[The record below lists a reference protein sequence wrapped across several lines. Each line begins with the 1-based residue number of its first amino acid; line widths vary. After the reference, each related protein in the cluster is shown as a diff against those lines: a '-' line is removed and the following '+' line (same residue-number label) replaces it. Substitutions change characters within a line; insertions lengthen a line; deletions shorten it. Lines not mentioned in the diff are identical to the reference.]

1 MSTDYKSITDKSFK
15 AILNDKKDDS
25 EFLYKI
31 YNELN
36 CWAESELELSQNR
49 TDFQIEKYIIH
60 DNFTISSAFK
70 AALDNRKSVAEGL
83 LARIIDTKKL
93 FREFHY
99 KWDEKDKTQP
109 IWWKSSEGG
118 EELCWYDIDEFILK
132 RTLEDIKIQYKA
144 SVDEL
149 EFFDKIINR
158 LIEMNDGKLVTL
170 EQFKDDQP
178 LYWERRLA
186 NQCLDEV
193 ISAKTGVNPGNI
205 RSTRRAAAPTVLSND
220 VNRSKNLFGNPK
232 NPQEF
237 LDNLEESVAAGI
249 LEVSGMDK
257 DSSYLREKSNRPEFG
272 DTK

>member
-1 MSTDYKSITDKSFK
+1 MSTDYKSITDKSLK
-15 AILNDKKDDS
+15 AILNHKEDDS

-31 YNELN
+31 HNDLN

-60 DNFTISSAFK
+60 DNFTIPTAFK
-70 AALDNRKSVAEGL
+70 SALDNRNSVAEDL
-83 LARIIDTKKL
+83 IFRIIDIKKS

-99 KWDEKDKTQP
+99 KWDEKDKLEP
-109 IWWKSSEGG
+109 IWWKSSEGK
-118 EELCWYDIDEFILK
+118 EELCWYDIDEFNFHRKLENLK
-132 RTLEDIKIQYKA
+132 IAYKA

-149 EFFDKIINR
+149 EFFDKVINR

-170 EQFKDDQP
+170 EQYNDDQP

-186 NQCLDEV
+186 NQCLDDI

-220 VNRSKNLFGNPK
+220 VNRSKNLFGNPQ

-249 LEVSGMDK
+249 LEISGMDRNT
-257 DSSYLREKSNRPEFG
+257 SYLIEKNNRLESEH
-272 DTK
+272 TE